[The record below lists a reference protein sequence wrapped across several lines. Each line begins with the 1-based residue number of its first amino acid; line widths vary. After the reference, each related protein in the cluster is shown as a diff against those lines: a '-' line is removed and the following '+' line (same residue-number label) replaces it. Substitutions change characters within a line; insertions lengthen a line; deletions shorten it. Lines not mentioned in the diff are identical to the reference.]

1 MVTMTLDP
9 GSVLLSEPGYVFDFC
24 GGHLAL
30 DFVNTVGSRLGER
43 TEHLAT
49 FGDVLAWA
57 EARGVV
63 SKSRAAAI
71 RKQAAVDIEGARR
84 ARRSALEFR
93 DALYRV
99 LLAASSRRRPAAGDL
114 ATLNQHVSATFQSA
128 AVTPSGDRFVLETSN
143 LTGLGPVLEPV
154 VRAAV
159 DLMTS
164 EALTRVGCCAD
175 ETCGWLFLDTTRSHT
190 RRWCDMKQCGNR
202 NKVRRFRHA
211 TG

>member
-1 MVTMTLDP
+1 MVTVTLDP

-30 DFVNTVGSRLGER
+30 DFVNPVGSRLGER

-84 ARRSALEFR
+84 ARRSAPQLH
-93 DALYRV
+93 
-99 LLAASSRRRPAAGDL
+99 S
-114 ATLNQHVSATFQSA
+114 HSAQ
-128 AVTPSGDRFVLETSN
+128 G
-143 LTGLGPVLEPV
+143 
-154 VRAAV
+154 
-159 DLMTS
+159 
-164 EALTRVGCCAD
+164 
-175 ETCGWLFLDTTRSHT
+175 
-190 RRWCDMKQCGNR
+190 
-202 NKVRRFRHA
+202 
-211 TG
+211 